1 MRLRTLFLT
10 PLILAA
16 PVAAPQPAAAQYWTD
31 WKQIE
36 GPFSYRIVAVTRE
49 IVNGYPRTAVIWEVR
64 NTGREVGITVGPRP
78 AVVHQREVGVAAL
91 RILRNE
97 QLRIG
102 DEAQVRRAQR
112 WPQQRSAVRHASGR
126 MMRGID
132 LDDVVGFDLRVEP
145 DRAAVP
151 HDQID
156 FRVRH
161 AERLDHVLGR

>member
-64 NTGREVGITVGPRP
+64 NTGREVGIRVGPRP
-78 AVVHQREVGVAAL
+78 AVKDAL
-91 RILRNE
+91 ARYTQPL
-97 QLRIG
+97 
-102 DEAQVRRAQR
+102 
-112 WPQQRSAVRHASGR
+112 
-126 MMRGID
+126 D
-132 LDDVVGFDLRVEP
+132 LYVPETFDP
-145 DRAAVP
+145 VP
-151 HDQID
+151 HDATFKPGVTRFLSLLPVEGQGFGRFTD
-156 FRVRH
+156 FILTLYDPNGNTKTVADLPLENIYARALNSV
-161 AERLDHVLGR
+161 A